1 MGSTEI
7 VNHTTK
13 ALTVKLGN
21 NRVYTEIAT
30 VEKDA
35 VYKVSVDSNATYH
48 EFCMGVD
55 AAGKPIIVNSDECVD
70 NQEITITEMD
80 GKFNLVKVP
89 RQIQRQVDQTR
100 HVYSSKRTPTAPSIN
115 TATKSRQ
122 PSSSSTTTSSWT
134 FWKAPQKHQ
143 TPPSNLY

>member
-7 VNHTTK
+7 INHTTK
-13 ALTVKLGN
+13 ALKVKLGN

-48 EFCMGVD
+48 EFCMGAD
-55 AAGKPIIVNSDECVD
+55 AAGKLIIVNSDECVD

-89 RQIQRQVDQTR
+89 RQIQRRGRRVA
-100 HVYSSKRTPTAPSIN
+100 SP
-115 TATKSRQ
+115 
-122 PSSSSTTTSSWT
+122 
-134 FWKAPQKHQ
+134 
-143 TPPSNLY
+143 L

>member
-7 VNHTTK
+7 INHTTK
-13 ALTVKLGN
+13 ALKVKLGN

-55 AAGKPIIVNSDECVD
+55 AAGKLIIVNSDECVD

-100 HVYSSKRTPTAPSIN
+100 HVYSSKRTPAAPSIS

-122 PSSSSTTTSSWT
+122 PSRSTTTSWT

-143 TPPSNLY
+143 TPSNLY

>member
-7 VNHTTK
+7 INHTTK

-89 RQIQRQVDQTR
+89 RQIQRKVDQTR
-100 HVYSSKRTPTAPSIN
+100 HDQSSKHTPAAPSIS
-115 TATKSRQ
+115 TATKSRK
-122 PSSSSTTTSSWT
+122 PSSSTTTSWT

-143 TPPSNLY
+143 TPSNLY